1 MGFFRRL
8 LKKAKDQF
16 DLEGQP
22 PPART
27 ERKVDFGPFQFD
39 FETPPPPVRTERKVR
54 YPTDPQMRAIIE
66 AQMEDA
72 RQQALQMG
80 MPQRFADRIFSE
92 SQYTPPPKSAVMMQE
107 GGPAS
112 YGADFR
118 GTGRKREDELRRSQ
132 SANSE
137 QKTPVDSDQNK
148 RFIPS
153 IFGPAQSVPTTA
165 AQGVGSLLDPENYKR
180 FNPRASDPFRGM
192 RTKIVSGPFGDME
205 VPVTFEGNTYG
216 GSGSTFDAQGNVSG
230 TMPIQ
235 TETFVPVEDPYGR
248 AKGDRLPSIFGA
260 TGTTGTNLPLGAM
273 QSSPPVQTAPLP
285 ASEIYPNV
293 ITPVERD
300 PVFPSYDDPITVN
313 NPFEKPAREPIDY
326 GIGYENAPPGF
337 ESTDGPVTMA
347 LESFINP
354 STGDTWTAPNGGVIK
369 MPPGWMRLQDYD
381 PEKEY
386 PAPAP
391 SVPPVNTIQAPP
403 TSPFQNDMVSILPM
417 PTPGAFSPPVYEPN
431 LRDRTRVP
439 FQQGIGSFVR

>member
-1 MGFFRRL
+1 M
-8 LKKAKDQF
+8 A
-16 DLEGQP
+16 
-22 PPART
+22 
-27 ERKVDFGPFQFD
+27 
-39 FETPPPPVRTERKVR
+39 
-54 YPTDPQMRAIIE
+54 YP
-66 AQMEDA
+66 
-72 RQQALQMG
+72 
-80 MPQRFADRIFSE
+80 
-92 SQYTPPPKSAVMMQE
+92 VMMQE
-107 GGPAS
+107 GGSAS

-118 GTGRKREDELRRSQ
+118 GTAREREDEYRRFLEM
-132 SANSE
+132 SARKAADPE
-137 QKTPVDSDQNK
+137 QTDPVDNDQDE
-148 RFIPS
+148 REIPS
-153 IFGPAQSVPTTA
+153 IFGPAGIGTTTAAQGLPSIFRSAQPVPTTSPPA
-165 AQGVGSLLDPENYKR
+165 QPIPMTTAQGVGSLLDPENYKR

-205 VPVTFEGNTYG
+205 VPVTFEGDTYG
-216 GSGSTFDAQGNVSG
+216 GSGSTFDAEGNVSG

-235 TETFVPVEDPYGR
+235 PETFVPVEDPYGR
-248 AKGDRLPSIFGA
+248 AEGDRLPSIFGA
-260 TGTTGTNLPLGAM
+260 TGTTGTNLPLGAMFQAPPM

-313 NPFEKPAREPIDY
+313 NPFEKPARKPIDY

-337 ESTDGPVTMA
+337 ERTDGPVTMA
-347 LESFINP
+347 LEFFINP

-369 MPPGWMRLQDYD
+369 MPPGWMRLQDVD